1 VEQAEERLARVEAL
15 LADMESSVDSLR
27 GQKAFLDQVIEKAG
41 TLEYYAKQA
50 EALVTLLRETGVDRP
65 RELTGARGENGSG
78 GVVVKSA

>member
-65 RELTGARGENGSG
+65 RELTGVRGENGSG
-78 GVVVKSA
+78 VVVKSA